1 MVKKYAWIRID
12 AEAKRDLNER
22 LDRINNVELK
32 KIGVIKSK
40 INQIDLTKFLF
51 KNRTFISD
59 AELKRMAKKKFSGKL
74 C

>member
-1 MVKKYAWIRID
+1 MVKKYAWIRIH